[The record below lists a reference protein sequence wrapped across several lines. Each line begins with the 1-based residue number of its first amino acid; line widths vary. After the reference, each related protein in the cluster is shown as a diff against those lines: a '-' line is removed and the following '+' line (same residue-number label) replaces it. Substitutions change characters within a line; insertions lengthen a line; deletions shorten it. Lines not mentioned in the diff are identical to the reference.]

1 MFILIRFV
9 LLYELY
15 FMNYKLFDLNY
26 KLIYKKNELKIIII
40 LTINNRKYD
49 YSSKVFYMWHGY
61 CR

>member
-1 MFILIRFV
+1 M
-9 LLYELY
+9 YE
-15 FMNYKLFDLNY
+15 YKLVDLNY

-49 YSSKVFYMWHGY
+49 YSSKVFYMWYGY